1 MGLIPGGAYR
11 NRKHVAP
18 VLDTGNLDVNGS
30 DEMWLDLLCDPQTSG
45 GLLLAVPEEEKESI
59 LEEFDRIGMETE
71 VSVVGKVLKS
81 GCENGQICLR
91 KG

>member
-1 MGLIPGGAYR
+1 MKRWLFGALA
-11 NRKHVAP
+11 V
-18 VLDTGNLDVNGS
+18 
-30 DEMWLDLLCDPQTSG
+30 C
-45 GLLLAVPEEEKESI
+45 LLLSGCGSSGTTETQAAAEGTTGVQDVTLKVWVPEEEKESI